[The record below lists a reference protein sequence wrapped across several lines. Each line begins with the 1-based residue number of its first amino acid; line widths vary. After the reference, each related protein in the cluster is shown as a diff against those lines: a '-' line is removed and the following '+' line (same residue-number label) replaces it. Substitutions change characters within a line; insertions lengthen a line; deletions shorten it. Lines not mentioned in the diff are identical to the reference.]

1 MNTIGFNTNCS
12 NAEEE
17 NILQKGE
24 QNADCG
30 KAINNV
36 VTVRL
41 NNGVELPYYND
52 KFNLNEG
59 DRVFVDGKYYGS
71 CGVVTEVITKFKI
84 SRRMYKDVIAK
95 LDLTVHGSFKKFENF
110 MISTTGITA
119 TREQVLSWFIPPFV
133 PQFEGDEPDE
143 FIYGEGY
150 FCDLKTIPCS
160 TETLDDGLELLNDA
174 KLTVLIIKDGIGTA
188 CFEGKTGHVVDF
200 KYNNSGLTEMFCDC
214 IKPNFCKHF
223 AAICIFLNDLSKENI
238 IKPGDDFF
246 AVSGKWFYEMMQNR
260 EISL

>member
-1 MNTIGFNTNCS
+1 
-12 NAEEE
+12 
-17 NILQKGE
+17 
-24 QNADCG
+24 
-30 KAINNV
+30 
-36 VTVRL
+36 
-41 NNGVELPYYND
+41 
-52 KFNLNEG
+52 
-59 DRVFVDGKYYGS
+59 
-71 CGVVTEVITKFKI
+71 
-84 SRRMYKDVIAK
+84 
-95 LDLTVHGSFKKFENF
+95 
-110 MISTTGITA
+110 MISTKGTTA
-119 TREQVLSWFIPPFV
+119 TREQVLSWFIPLFV

-160 TETLDDGLELLNDA
+160 TETLDDGLELLNDG

-188 CFEGKTGHVVDF
+188 FFEGKTGHVVDF

-223 AAICIFLNDLSKENI
+223 AAICIFLNDLTKEKI

>member
-1 MNTIGFNTNCS
+1 
-12 NAEEE
+12 
-17 NILQKGE
+17 
-24 QNADCG
+24 
-30 KAINNV
+30 
-36 VTVRL
+36 
-41 NNGVELPYYND
+41 
-52 KFNLNEG
+52 
-59 DRVFVDGKYYGS
+59 
-71 CGVVTEVITKFKI
+71 
-84 SRRMYKDVIAK
+84 
-95 LDLTVHGSFKKFENF
+95 
-110 MISTTGITA
+110 MISTKGTTA

-133 PQFEGDEPDE
+133 PQFKGDEPDE

-160 TETLDDGLELLNDA
+160 TETLDDGLELLNDG

-188 CFEGKTGHVVDF
+188 FFEGKTGHVVDF

-223 AAICIFLNDLSKENI
+223 AAICILLNDLSKENI

>member
-24 QNADCG
+24 QNASCG

-36 VTVRL
+36 VTVRFD
-41 NNGVELPYYND
+41 NGVELPYYNN

-71 CGVVTEVITKFKI
+71 
-84 SRRMYKDVIAK
+84 
-95 LDLTVHGSFKKFENF
+95 FKKFENF
-110 MISTTGITA
+110 MISTTGISA
-119 TREQVLSWFIPPFV
+119 TRKQVLSWFIPPFV

-160 TETLDDGLELLNDA
+160 TETLDDGLELLNDG

-188 CFEGKTGHVVDF
+188 FFEGKTGHVVDF

-223 AAICIFLNDLSKENI
+223 AAICIFLNDLTKENI